1 VTGFDWARLPLLAL
15 MLVLLVSGS
24 VVLLRDQQSA
34 AALVLL
40 TAGMV
45 VLGSWLTIETVS
57 WYRKAHDKPE
67 APPQVSPPVGGTDDG
82 PQ

>member
-1 VTGFDWARLPLLAL
+1 MSGIDWARLPLLAL

-45 VLGSWLTIETVS
+45 TLGSWLTVETVT
-57 WYRKAHDKPE
+57 WYKRVHTEPAE
-67 APPQVSPPVGGTDDG
+67 AEPAASQSDVE
-82 PQ
+82 QQ

>member
-1 VTGFDWARLPLLAL
+1 VSGIDWARLPLLAL

-45 VLGSWLTIETVS
+45 TLGSWLTVETAT
-57 WYRKAHDKPE
+57 WYKRMHTEPAQTEP
-67 APPQVSPPVGGTDDG
+67 AASPPDAE
-82 PQ
+82 QQ

>member
-1 VTGFDWARLPLLAL
+1 MSGIDWARLPLLAL

-24 VVLLRDQQSA
+24 IALLQDQQSA

-45 VLGSWLTIETVS
+45 TLGSWITVEAIA
-57 WYRKAHDKPE
+57 WHHRLHHHDHDDDRDDSD
-67 APPQVSPPVGGTDDG
+67 APQ
-82 PQ
+82 Q

>member
-1 VTGFDWARLPLLAL
+1 VTGIDWARLPLLAL

-24 VVLLRDQQSA
+24 VVLLRDDQSP

-45 VLGSWLTIETVS
+45 TLGSWLTVEAVT
-57 WYRKAHDKPE
+57 WYHRLNDH
-67 APPQVSPPVGGTDDG
+67 DDG
-82 PQ
+82 GDDADQ

>member
-1 VTGFDWARLPLLAL
+1 

-24 VVLLRDQQSA
+24 VALLRDQQSA

-45 VLGSWLTIETVS
+45 TLGSWITVEAIA
-57 WYRKAHDKPE
+57 WHHRLHHHD
-67 APPQVSPPVGGTDDG
+67 DDG
-82 PQ
+82 GDDADQ